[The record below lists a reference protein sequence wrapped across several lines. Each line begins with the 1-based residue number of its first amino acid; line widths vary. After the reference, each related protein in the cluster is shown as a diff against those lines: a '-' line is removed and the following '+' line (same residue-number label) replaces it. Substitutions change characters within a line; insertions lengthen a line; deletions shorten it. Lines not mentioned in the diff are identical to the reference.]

1 MLDAKDTENCKTLLF
16 PPSSDVGPPAHERTD
31 PQISLLAWSGRVHPG
46 KPSLYFENVPVFW
59 KCVPEQKIRWSI
71 LWNK

>member
-31 PQISLLAWSGRVHPG
+31 PQISLLA
-46 KPSLYFENVPVFW
+46 
-59 KCVPEQKIRWSI
+59 
-71 LWNK
+71 